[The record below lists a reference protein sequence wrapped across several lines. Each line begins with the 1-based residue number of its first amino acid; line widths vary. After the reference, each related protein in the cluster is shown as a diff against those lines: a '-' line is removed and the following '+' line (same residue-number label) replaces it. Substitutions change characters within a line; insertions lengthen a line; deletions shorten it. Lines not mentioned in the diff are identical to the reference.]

1 MNPPPAEKN
10 ICTQQLS
17 RMILSII
24 QRQFFPAPL
33 PCPRRAAYQQMS
45 NDKTT
50 ATKTEREEHTMAAN
64 MNMTDRRELE
74 TEELE
79 KVSGGNW
86 FCDDDY
92 YYEKSEGGS
101 TGGW

>member
-1 MNPPPAEKN
+1 M
-10 ICTQQLS
+10 
-17 RMILSII
+17 
-24 QRQFFPAPL
+24 
-33 PCPRRAAYQQMS
+33 
-45 NDKTT
+45 T
-50 ATKTEREEHTMAAN
+50 ANR
-64 MNMTDRRELE
+64 NMTDRRELE

-79 KVSGGNW
+79 KVSGGHW